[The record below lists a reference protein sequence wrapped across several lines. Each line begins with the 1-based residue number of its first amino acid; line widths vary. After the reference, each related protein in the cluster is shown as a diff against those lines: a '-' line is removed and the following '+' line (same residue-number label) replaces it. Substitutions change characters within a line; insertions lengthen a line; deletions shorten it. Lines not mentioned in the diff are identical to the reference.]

1 MFGGCKANT
10 NSIGITETFMY
21 GIHIGEYR
29 KNIYSVNET
38 DKIINNSIWENYD
51 IDFTWFRIG
60 NSVSES
66 M

>member
-1 MFGGCKANT
+1 
-10 NSIGITETFMY
+10 MY

-29 KNIYSVNET
+29 KNIFSVNET